1 MPRRPKTAI
10 EPELRSLA
18 YKMKDLEKENEKL
31 GKIIDIAFETLEII
45 WKSTKDKRVKIG
57 LKKMARINK

>member
-1 MPRRPKTAI
+1 MSRRPKTSI
-10 EPELRSLA
+10 EPELKALA

-31 GKIIDIAFETLEII
+31 GKIIDVAFDTLEII
-45 WKSTKDKRVKIG
+45 WKSTGDKRVKIG